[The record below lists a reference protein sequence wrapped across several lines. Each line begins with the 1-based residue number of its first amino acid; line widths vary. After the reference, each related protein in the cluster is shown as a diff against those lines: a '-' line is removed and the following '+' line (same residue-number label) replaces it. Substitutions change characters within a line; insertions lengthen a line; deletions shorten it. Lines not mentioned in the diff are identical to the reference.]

1 MKTLLLRKWSV
12 VAVAGVWLGGCGGA
26 PVADTKPAADK
37 PADAPADKPKEEA
50 PKPAEAPPEAPK
62 EAAPADK
69 PAEKPAEAAP
79 AADPA
84 KPADA
89 ATPTDGK
96 EPKKDDVLAD
106 DKPADIKYPTSP
118 AEVLLAEGVA
128 MLAENN
134 LSDAQ
139 QRLINATKQDPKS
152 ATAWYNLALCQ
163 YRLGQDD
170 DAIASAKQAV
180 TLNAT
185 FSKASILLSVLHL
198 RKGEPQL
205 ALTVINDALAKRS
218 DDVMLI
224 GAKARAQV
232 ATGDHENAV
241 KTCIDGLRRDPSNPE
256 IMRYLSEA
264 YLGLGRDGLAKL
276 ALTRAYGIYMDDA
289 EKAKDAP
296 ADAPNKKQYEVRI
309 AQGGGSWRGIGSEAL
324 VRDAGLAHIFYLYGR
339 FSMRDED
346 WETARDHFK
355 KAVGYRVDY
364 AEAWNNLGICWIVAR
379 KGEEAVEAINK
390 ALENQPKFLEARINL
405 GSAWRVTK
413 DPDRANKAKVA
424 YEAALAQD
432 SKRPEILFNLAILY
446 LENKTTDMATD
457 EARFVKAIEYFN
469 AYKEMRGAALE
480 GKELESFKKYLSDAE
495 IFLKQEQTKR
505 VNAEKASKEAEEDK
519 KKKEADKAAKEAED
533 AKKKAEEDEA
543 ARKKAE
549 EEAAKK
555 PPETAPTPPPDGGT
569 PPSDGGTPPAPPPDS
584 GTPPPSSPAP
594 EKKEETPPPAPPPEA
609 PKPEPSKPPESDK
622 KEEKPP
628 EPPPAPA
635 PEPAPPPPPDGGGSK
650 PDEPPPPPPP

>member
-1 MKTLLLRKWSV
+1 MKTLLLRKLAL
-12 VAVAGVWLGGCGGA
+12 VAAAAAWVAACGGA
-26 PVADTKPAADK
+26 PVAEDKPPADKPAESPADKPAGEAAKPPEAPPPEPPKDAPPADKPADK
-37 PADAPADKPKEEA
+37 PADA
-50 PKPAEAPPEAPK
+50 
-62 EAAPADK
+62 AAPA
-69 PAEKPAEAAP
+69 E
-79 AADPA
+79 PA

-89 ATPTDGK
+89 ATPADGK
-96 EPKKDDVLAD
+96 DAKKDEVVAD
-106 DKPADIKYPTSP
+106 DRPSDVKYPTSP

-128 MLAENN
+128 MLGENN
-134 LSDAQ
+134 LNDAQ
-139 QRLINATKQDPKS
+139 QKLINATKQDPKS
-152 ATAWYNLALCQ
+152 ATAWYNLAICQ
-163 YRLGQDD
+163 YRLGQDE

-180 TLNAT
+180 ALNGT
-185 FSKASILLSVLHL
+185 FSKAIILLSVLHL

-205 ALTVINDALAKRS
+205 ALSVVNDGLAKRG

-232 ATGDHENAV
+232 ATGDHESAV

-256 IMRYLSEA
+256 IMRYLAEA

-289 EKAKDAP
+289 EKPKDAP
-296 ADAPNKKQYEVRI
+296 ADAATRKQYEVRI
-309 AQGGGSWRGIGSEAL
+309 AQGGGSWRGTGSEAL
-324 VRDAGLAHIFYLYGR
+324 ARDAGLAHIFYLYGR

-446 LENKTTDMATD
+446 LENKTADMATD
-457 EARFVKAIEYFN
+457 EARFQKSIEYFN
-469 AYKEMRGAALE
+469 GYKELRGAALE
-480 GKELESFKKYLSDAE
+480 GKELEALKKYLGDAE
-495 IFLKQEQTKR
+495 LFLKQEQTKR
-505 VNAEKASKEAEEDK
+505 INAEKASKEAEDDK
-519 KKKEADKAAKEAED
+519 KKREADKTAKEAEE
-533 AKKKAEEDEA
+533 AKKKAEEEEA

-555 PPETAPTPPPDGGT
+555 PPEPAPTPPPDGGT
-569 PPSDGGTPPAPPPDS
+569 PPAPPPE
-584 GTPPPSSPAP
+584 GGAPPPPP
-594 EKKEETPPPAPPPEA
+594 PDKKEDTAPPAPPPEA

-622 KEEKPP
+622 KEDKPA
-628 EPPPAPA
+628 EPAPA
-635 PEPAPPPPPDGGGSK
+635 PEPAPPPPPDDGGSK
-650 PDEPPPPPPP
+650 PEEPPPPPPGR